1 MGESKFYFM
10 GSLLVKTLCQLCKE
24 KVKVKVKVKPRY
36 LPRYTYLFKGLEDL
50 RLDERVMQLLG
61 VCNVMFSSRGCSQ
74 YSVTQYSV
82 TPLGPRS
89 GT

>member
-1 MGESKFYFM
+1 MGESKFYFT
-10 GSLLVKTLCQLCKE
+10 LLVKKLCQLCKE

>member
-1 MGESKFYFM
+1 MGESKFYFT
-10 GSLLVKTLCQLCKE
+10 LLVKTLCQLCKE